1 LTAHTGVAVYFC
13 DPHSPRQRGGKE
25 NTNGL
30 LRQYIAKGTDLSQ
43 LTQGDLDAIA
53 CQINTRPRNVL
64 GFRSPPRS
72 LWRDHRQY
80 ETGRIGYD
88 PTTRCIWFLTPPSFV
103 FSCYLL
109 NSITSAIYPKEVRQL
124 FTSYVLNIVLIA

>member
-64 GFRSPPRS
+64 GFRSP
-72 LWRDHRQY
+72 L
-80 ETGRIGYD
+80 
-88 PTTRCIWFLTPPSFV
+88 
-103 FSCYLL
+103 
-109 NSITSAIYPKEVRQL
+109 EVYGEIIDNMKQAESVMIQQRVA
-124 FTSYVLNIVLIA
+124 FGS